1 MRRLTVSREIF
12 WNMRNDNTNV
22 QCDNEYVYDE
32 NPDRIVNS
40 NAAIQN
46 ANILREWVLL
56 IIGVVGTLACL
67 FGVVMFNRYV
77 LGLLPLLVRGV
88 LVIVMY
94 WIIALVPIV
103 LMIINKDKI
112 EDLGFSKKKL
122 WLQII
127 WGLAVAAVFFIVLT
141 LVPILI
147 GQGENFGN
155 GNRYTEVWQFAHEFV
170 YLVFG
175 VAAVEELVFRGFVY
189 LRIKNISGKDWVAVV
204 GSSVLFGL
212 FHIFGGNVLQIILTG
227 CMGAVWCLMRLKI
240 KNLSTTSLIIGHG
253 VYDWLIS
260 LMSALLLL

>member
-127 WGLAVAAVFFIVLT
+127 
-141 LVPILI
+141 
-147 GQGENFGN
+147 
-155 GNRYTEVWQFAHEFV
+155 
-170 YLVFG
+170 
-175 VAAVEELVFRGFVY
+175 
-189 LRIKNISGKDWVAVV
+189 
-204 GSSVLFGL
+204 
-212 FHIFGGNVLQIILTG
+212 
-227 CMGAVWCLMRLKI
+227 
-240 KNLSTTSLIIGHG
+240 
-253 VYDWLIS
+253 
-260 LMSALLLL
+260 

>member
-1 MRRLTVSREIF
+1 M
-12 WNMRNDNTNV
+12 
-22 QCDNEYVYDE
+22 
-32 NPDRIVNS
+32 
-40 NAAIQN
+40 
-46 ANILREWVLL
+46 VLYL
-56 IIGVVGTLACL
+56 Q
-67 FGVVMFNRYV
+67 
-77 LGLLPLLVRGV
+77 
-88 LVIVMY
+88 
-94 WIIALVPIV
+94 
-103 LMIINKDKI
+103 KD
-112 EDLGFSKKKL
+112 
-122 WLQII
+122 I

-175 VAAVEELVFRGFVY
+175 VAAVEELVFRGFIY

-253 VYDWLIS
+253 VYDWLIT